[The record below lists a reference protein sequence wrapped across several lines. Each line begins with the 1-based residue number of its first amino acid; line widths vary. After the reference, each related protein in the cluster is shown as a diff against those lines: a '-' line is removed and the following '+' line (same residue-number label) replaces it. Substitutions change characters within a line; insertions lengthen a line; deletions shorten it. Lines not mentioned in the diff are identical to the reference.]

1 MTLYLRILSYIKPYM
16 HRLLFAMVCTIMA
29 AAGNLYIPWIIK
41 DMIDEV
47 LADKNGTML
56 NWIAASII
64 AIFIV
69 RGLFWYGQNYLMSYV
84 GQSVIIDIRAAVF
97 KKLQRLSVSFYD
109 KNKTGTIMSYVT
121 NDVNALQSAM
131 VENTIEMIT
140 EGFILIGSVVAMIY
154 LDWRLTLFTVC
165 TFPVVLWFMEF
176 FGKKIRKTGGRI
188 QECTA
193 DITSVLQESVASAR
207 VIKSFVREDY
217 EVDRFDV
224 ENKANFRANMK
235 NAQLMATLTPVVEL
249 VAAIGVTMIIWYG
262 GNNVING
269 TITAGSLVAFLTYA
283 VNISNP
289 IKRLTRVIGNI
300 QKALAAAQRVFMIID
315 MPEEIAESR
324 DAKQLPEVIGKV
336 EFQNVSFAY
345 NDKGNVITDLSFS
358 VKPGEVIAIVG
369 PSGAG
374 KSTIANLLP
383 RFYDVN
389 KGDIKIDGHSV
400 REVTLDSLRE
410 QVGIVPQE
418 TMLFNGS
425 VYNNILYG
433 RLDATKEEIEAA
445 AKAANAHDFIMQ
457 LTDGY
462 ETKLGDRGVNL
473 SGGQRQR
480 IGIARALIVEPE
492 FIVADEPISALDM
505 SIRAQVLNLLRQ
517 LQKQRGITYLF
528 IAHDLSVMRYISD
541 RIAVIHKGRIVE
553 LAEAEELVAHA
564 IHPYTRSLLSAI
576 PMPDPRREREKKLL
590 VYDPSMHD
598 YSREAPQW
606 RELRPEHFVL
616 CSAAEAEQWLPR

>member
-16 HRLLFAMVCTIMA
+16 HRLLFAMVCTIMV

-176 FGKKIRKTGGRI
+176 FGKKIRKTSGRI

-324 DAKQLPEVIGKV
+324 DAKQLPEVSGKV

-480 IGIARALIVEPE
+480 IAIARAILKNPRILIL
-492 FIVADEPISALDM
+492 DEATSALDTESERVVQEALDRLM
-505 SIRAQVLNLLRQ
+505 VGRTSFV
-517 LQKQRGITYLF
+517 
-528 IAHDLSVMRYISD
+528 IAHRLSTVKNADKIL
-541 RIAVIHKGRIVE
+541 VLEKGNLVE
-553 LAEAEELVAHA
+553 SGTHDELLALDGLYAHLYKIQYRNKEA
-564 IHPYTRSLLSAI
+564 
-576 PMPDPRREREKKLL
+576 K
-590 VYDPSMHD
+590 
-598 YSREAPQW
+598 
-606 RELRPEHFVL
+606 
-616 CSAAEAEQWLPR
+616 

>member
-16 HRLLFAMVCTIMA
+16 HRLIFAMFCTIMA

-64 AIFIV
+64 AIFVV

-224 ENKANFRANMK
+224 ENRANFRANMK

-324 DAKQLPEVIGKV
+324 DAKQLPEVSGKV

-345 NDKGNVITDLSFS
+345 DDKGNVITDLSFS

-480 IGIARALIVEPE
+480 IAIARAILKNPRILVL
-492 FIVADEPISALDM
+492 DEATSALDTESERVVQEALDRLM
-505 SIRAQVLNLLRQ
+505 VGRTSFV
-517 LQKQRGITYLF
+517 
-528 IAHDLSVMRYISD
+528 IAHRLSTVKNADKIL
-541 RIAVIHKGRIVE
+541 VLEKGNLVE
-553 LAEAEELVAHA
+553 SGTHDELLALDGLYAHLYKIQYRNKEA
-564 IHPYTRSLLSAI
+564 
-576 PMPDPRREREKKLL
+576 K
-590 VYDPSMHD
+590 
-598 YSREAPQW
+598 
-606 RELRPEHFVL
+606 
-616 CSAAEAEQWLPR
+616 

>member
-16 HRLLFAMVCTIMA
+16 HRLIFAMFCTIMA

-64 AIFIV
+64 AIFVV

-176 FGKKIRKTGGRI
+176 FGKKIRKAGGRI

-224 ENKANFRANMK
+224 ENRANFRANMK

-324 DAKQLPEVIGKV
+324 DAKQLPEVSGKV

-345 NDKGNVITDLSFS
+345 DDKGNVITDLSFS

-480 IGIARALIVEPE
+480 IAIARAILKNPRILIL
-492 FIVADEPISALDM
+492 DEATSALDTESERVVQEALDRLM
-505 SIRAQVLNLLRQ
+505 AGRTSFV
-517 LQKQRGITYLF
+517 
-528 IAHDLSVMRYISD
+528 IAHRLSTVKNADKIL
-541 RIAVIHKGRIVE
+541 VLEKGNLVE
-553 LAEAEELVAHA
+553 SGTHDELLALDGLYAHLYKIQYRNKEA
-564 IHPYTRSLLSAI
+564 
-576 PMPDPRREREKKLL
+576 K
-590 VYDPSMHD
+590 
-598 YSREAPQW
+598 
-606 RELRPEHFVL
+606 
-616 CSAAEAEQWLPR
+616 

>member
-109 KNKTGTIMSYVT
+109 MNKTGTIMSYVT

-324 DAKQLPEVIGKV
+324 DAKQLPEVSGKV

-480 IGIARALIVEPE
+480 IAIARAILKNPRILIL
-492 FIVADEPISALDM
+492 DEATSALDTESERVVQEALDRLM
-505 SIRAQVLNLLRQ
+505 VGRTSFV
-517 LQKQRGITYLF
+517 
-528 IAHDLSVMRYISD
+528 IAHRLSTVKNADKIL
-541 RIAVIHKGRIVE
+541 VLEKGNLVE
-553 LAEAEELVAHA
+553 SGTHDELLALDGLYTHLYKIQYRNKEA
-564 IHPYTRSLLSAI
+564 
-576 PMPDPRREREKKLL
+576 K
-590 VYDPSMHD
+590 
-598 YSREAPQW
+598 
-606 RELRPEHFVL
+606 
-616 CSAAEAEQWLPR
+616 

>member
-324 DAKQLPEVIGKV
+324 DAKQLPEVSGKV

-480 IGIARALIVEPE
+480 IAIARAILKNPRILIL
-492 FIVADEPISALDM
+492 DEATSALDTESERVVQEALDRLM
-505 SIRAQVLNLLRQ
+505 VGRTSFV
-517 LQKQRGITYLF
+517 
-528 IAHDLSVMRYISD
+528 IAHRLSTVKNADKIL
-541 RIAVIHKGRIVE
+541 VLEKGNLVE
-553 LAEAEELVAHA
+553 SGTHDELLALDGLYTHLYKIQYRNKEA
-564 IHPYTRSLLSAI
+564 
-576 PMPDPRREREKKLL
+576 K
-590 VYDPSMHD
+590 
-598 YSREAPQW
+598 
-606 RELRPEHFVL
+606 
-616 CSAAEAEQWLPR
+616 

>member
-121 NDVNALQSAM
+121 NDVNVLQSAM

-324 DAKQLPEVIGKV
+324 DAKQLPEVSGKV

-480 IGIARALIVEPE
+480 IAIARAILKNPRILIL
-492 FIVADEPISALDM
+492 DEATSALDTESERVVQEALDRLM
-505 SIRAQVLNLLRQ
+505 VGRTSFV
-517 LQKQRGITYLF
+517 
-528 IAHDLSVMRYISD
+528 IAHRLSTVKNADKIL
-541 RIAVIHKGRIVE
+541 VLEKGNLVE
-553 LAEAEELVAHA
+553 SGTHDELLALDGLYAHLYKIQYRNKEA
-564 IHPYTRSLLSAI
+564 
-576 PMPDPRREREKKLL
+576 K
-590 VYDPSMHD
+590 
-598 YSREAPQW
+598 
-606 RELRPEHFVL
+606 
-616 CSAAEAEQWLPR
+616 

>member
-41 DMIDEV
+41 NMIDEV

-300 QKALAAAQRVFMIID
+300 QKALTAAQRVFMIID

-324 DAKQLPEVIGKV
+324 DAKQLPEVSGKV

-480 IGIARALIVEPE
+480 IAIARAILKNPRILIL
-492 FIVADEPISALDM
+492 DEATSALDTESERVVQEALDRLM
-505 SIRAQVLNLLRQ
+505 VGRTSFV
-517 LQKQRGITYLF
+517 
-528 IAHDLSVMRYISD
+528 IAHRLSTVKNADKIL
-541 RIAVIHKGRIVE
+541 VLEKGNLVE
-553 LAEAEELVAHA
+553 SGTHDELLALDGLYAHLYKIQYRNKEA
-564 IHPYTRSLLSAI
+564 
-576 PMPDPRREREKKLL
+576 K
-590 VYDPSMHD
+590 
-598 YSREAPQW
+598 
-606 RELRPEHFVL
+606 
-616 CSAAEAEQWLPR
+616 

>member
-16 HRLLFAMVCTIMA
+16 HRLIFAMFCTIMA

-64 AIFIV
+64 AIFVV

-193 DITSVLQESVASAR
+193 YITSVLQESVASAR

-224 ENKANFRANMK
+224 ENRANFRANMK

-324 DAKQLPEVIGKV
+324 DAKQLPEVSGKV

-345 NDKGNVITDLSFS
+345 DDKGNVITDLSFS

-480 IGIARALIVEPE
+480 IAIARAILKNPRILIL
-492 FIVADEPISALDM
+492 DEATSALDTESERVVQEALDRLM
-505 SIRAQVLNLLRQ
+505 VGRTSFV
-517 LQKQRGITYLF
+517 
-528 IAHDLSVMRYISD
+528 IAHRLSTVKNADKIL
-541 RIAVIHKGRIVE
+541 VLEKGNLVE
-553 LAEAEELVAHA
+553 SGTHDELLALDGLYAHLYKIQYRNKEA
-564 IHPYTRSLLSAI
+564 
-576 PMPDPRREREKKLL
+576 K
-590 VYDPSMHD
+590 
-598 YSREAPQW
+598 
-606 RELRPEHFVL
+606 
-616 CSAAEAEQWLPR
+616 

>member
-16 HRLLFAMVCTIMA
+16 HRLIFAMFCTIMA

-64 AIFIV
+64 AIFVV

-224 ENKANFRANMK
+224 ENRANFRANMK

-249 VAAIGVTMIIWYG
+249 VAAIGMTMIIWYG

-324 DAKQLPEVIGKV
+324 DAKQLPEVSGKV

-345 NDKGNVITDLSFS
+345 DDKGNVITDLSFS

-480 IGIARALIVEPE
+480 IAIARAILKNPRILIL
-492 FIVADEPISALDM
+492 DEATSALDTESERVVQEALDRLM
-505 SIRAQVLNLLRQ
+505 AGRTSFV
-517 LQKQRGITYLF
+517 
-528 IAHDLSVMRYISD
+528 IAHRLSTVKNADKIL
-541 RIAVIHKGRIVE
+541 VLEKGNLVE
-553 LAEAEELVAHA
+553 SGTHDELLALDGLYAHLYKIQYRNKEA
-564 IHPYTRSLLSAI
+564 
-576 PMPDPRREREKKLL
+576 K
-590 VYDPSMHD
+590 
-598 YSREAPQW
+598 
-606 RELRPEHFVL
+606 
-616 CSAAEAEQWLPR
+616 

>member
-165 TFPVVLWFMEF
+165 TFPVVLWFMKF

-324 DAKQLPEVIGKV
+324 DAKQLPEVSGKV

-480 IGIARALIVEPE
+480 IAIARAILKNPRILIL
-492 FIVADEPISALDM
+492 DEATSALDTESERVVQEALDRLM
-505 SIRAQVLNLLRQ
+505 VGRTSFV
-517 LQKQRGITYLF
+517 
-528 IAHDLSVMRYISD
+528 IAHRLSTVKNADKIL
-541 RIAVIHKGRIVE
+541 VLEKGNLVE
-553 LAEAEELVAHA
+553 SGTHDELLALDGLYAHLYKIQYRNKEA
-564 IHPYTRSLLSAI
+564 
-576 PMPDPRREREKKLL
+576 K
-590 VYDPSMHD
+590 
-598 YSREAPQW
+598 
-606 RELRPEHFVL
+606 
-616 CSAAEAEQWLPR
+616 

>member
-300 QKALAAAQRVFMIID
+300 QKALTAAQRVFMIID

-324 DAKQLPEVIGKV
+324 DAKQLPEVSGKV

-480 IGIARALIVEPE
+480 IAIARALLKNPRIL
-492 FIVADEPISALDM
+492 ILDEATSALDTESERVVQEALDRLM
-505 SIRAQVLNLLRQ
+505 VGRTSFV
-517 LQKQRGITYLF
+517 
-528 IAHDLSVMRYISD
+528 IAHRLSTVKNADKIL
-541 RIAVIHKGRIVE
+541 VLEKGNLVE
-553 LAEAEELVAHA
+553 SGTHDELLALDGLYAHLYKIQYRNKEA
-564 IHPYTRSLLSAI
+564 
-576 PMPDPRREREKKLL
+576 K
-590 VYDPSMHD
+590 
-598 YSREAPQW
+598 
-606 RELRPEHFVL
+606 
-616 CSAAEAEQWLPR
+616 

>member
-16 HRLLFAMVCTIMA
+16 HRLIFAMFCTIMA

-64 AIFIV
+64 AIFVV

-84 GQSVIIDIRAAVF
+84 GQSVMIDIRAAVF

-224 ENKANFRANMK
+224 ENRANFRANMK

-324 DAKQLPEVIGKV
+324 DAKQLPEVSGKV
-336 EFQNVSFAY
+336 EFKNVSFAY
-345 NDKGNVITDLSFS
+345 DDKGNVITDLSFS

-480 IGIARALIVEPE
+480 IAIARAILKNPRILIL
-492 FIVADEPISALDM
+492 DEATSALDTESERVVQEALDRLM
-505 SIRAQVLNLLRQ
+505 VGRTSFV
-517 LQKQRGITYLF
+517 
-528 IAHDLSVMRYISD
+528 IAHRLSTVKNADKIL
-541 RIAVIHKGRIVE
+541 VLEKGNLVE
-553 LAEAEELVAHA
+553 SGTHDELLALDGLYAHLYKIQYRNKEA
-564 IHPYTRSLLSAI
+564 
-576 PMPDPRREREKKLL
+576 K
-590 VYDPSMHD
+590 
-598 YSREAPQW
+598 
-606 RELRPEHFVL
+606 
-616 CSAAEAEQWLPR
+616 

>member
-140 EGFILIGSVVAMIY
+140 EGFILIGSVVVMIY

-300 QKALAAAQRVFMIID
+300 QKALAAAQRVLMIID

-324 DAKQLPEVIGKV
+324 DAKQLPEVSGKV

-480 IGIARALIVEPE
+480 IAIARAILKNPRILIL
-492 FIVADEPISALDM
+492 DEATSALDTESERVVQEALDRLM
-505 SIRAQVLNLLRQ
+505 VGRTSFV
-517 LQKQRGITYLF
+517 
-528 IAHDLSVMRYISD
+528 IAHRLSTVKNADKIL
-541 RIAVIHKGRIVE
+541 VLEKGNLVE
-553 LAEAEELVAHA
+553 SGTHDELLALDGLYAHLYKIQYRNKEA
-564 IHPYTRSLLSAI
+564 
-576 PMPDPRREREKKLL
+576 K
-590 VYDPSMHD
+590 
-598 YSREAPQW
+598 
-606 RELRPEHFVL
+606 
-616 CSAAEAEQWLPR
+616 

>member
-1 MTLYLRILSYIKPYM
+1 MTLYLRILGYIKPYM
-16 HRLLFAMVCTIMA
+16 NRLLFAMFCTIMA

-41 DMIDEV
+41 EMIDQV
-47 LADKNGTML
+47 LADKNGALL

-84 GQSVIIDIRAAVF
+84 GQRVIIDIRAAVF
-97 KKLQRLSVSFYD
+97 KKLQRLGVSFYD

-165 TFPVVLWFMEF
+165 TFPPVLWFMEF

-315 MPEEIAESR
+315 MPEEIVEANNAR
-324 DAKQLPEVIGKV
+324 LLPQVQGKV
-336 EFQNVSFAY
+336 EFQNVTFAY
-345 NDKGNVITDLSFS
+345 NEKGDVIKDLSFT
-358 VKPGEVIAIVG
+358 VAPGEVIAIVG

-389 KGDIKIDGHSV
+389 KGDIKIDGYSV
-400 REVTLDSLRE
+400 REVTLNSLRE

-425 VYNNILYG
+425 VYDNILYG
-433 RLDATKEEIEAA
+433 RLDATREEIETA

-457 LTDGY
+457 LSDGY
-462 ETKLGDRGVNL
+462 ATKLGDRGVNL

-480 IGIARALIVEPE
+480 IAIARAILKNPRILIL
-492 FIVADEPISALDM
+492 DEATSALDTESERIVQEALDRLM
-505 SIRAQVLNLLRQ
+505 VGRTSFV
-517 LQKQRGITYLF
+517 
-528 IAHDLSVMRYISD
+528 IAHRLSTIKNADKILVLEKGCLVEAGTHD
-541 RIAVIHKGRIVE
+541 ELIALDGLYAHLYKIQYRNK
-553 LAEAEELVAHA
+553 EA
-564 IHPYTRSLLSAI
+564 
-576 PMPDPRREREKKLL
+576 K
-590 VYDPSMHD
+590 
-598 YSREAPQW
+598 
-606 RELRPEHFVL
+606 
-616 CSAAEAEQWLPR
+616 

>member
-193 DITSVLQESVASAR
+193 YITSVLQESVASAR

-324 DAKQLPEVIGKV
+324 DAKQLPEVSGKV

-480 IGIARALIVEPE
+480 IAIARAILKNPRILIL
-492 FIVADEPISALDM
+492 DEATSALDTESERVVQEALDRLM
-505 SIRAQVLNLLRQ
+505 VGRTSFV
-517 LQKQRGITYLF
+517 
-528 IAHDLSVMRYISD
+528 IAHRLSTVKNADKIL
-541 RIAVIHKGRIVE
+541 VLEKGNLVE
-553 LAEAEELVAHA
+553 SGTHDELLALDGLYAHLYKIQYRNKEA
-564 IHPYTRSLLSAI
+564 
-576 PMPDPRREREKKLL
+576 K
-590 VYDPSMHD
+590 
-598 YSREAPQW
+598 
-606 RELRPEHFVL
+606 
-616 CSAAEAEQWLPR
+616 

>member
-300 QKALAAAQRVFMIID
+300 QKALTAAQRVFMIID

-324 DAKQLPEVIGKV
+324 DAKQLPEVSGKV

-480 IGIARALIVEPE
+480 IAIARAILKNPRILIL
-492 FIVADEPISALDM
+492 DEATSALDTESERVVQEALDRLM
-505 SIRAQVLNLLRQ
+505 VGRTSFV
-517 LQKQRGITYLF
+517 
-528 IAHDLSVMRYISD
+528 IAHRLSTVKNADKIL
-541 RIAVIHKGRIVE
+541 VLEKGNLVE
-553 LAEAEELVAHA
+553 SGTHDELLALDGLYAHLYKIQYRNKEA
-564 IHPYTRSLLSAI
+564 
-576 PMPDPRREREKKLL
+576 K
-590 VYDPSMHD
+590 
-598 YSREAPQW
+598 
-606 RELRPEHFVL
+606 
-616 CSAAEAEQWLPR
+616 